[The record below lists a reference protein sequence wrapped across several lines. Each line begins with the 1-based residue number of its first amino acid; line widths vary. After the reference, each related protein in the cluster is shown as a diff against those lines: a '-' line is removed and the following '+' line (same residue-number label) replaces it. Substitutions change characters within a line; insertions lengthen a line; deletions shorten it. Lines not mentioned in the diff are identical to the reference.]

1 MQEALIAL
9 LVLVVGVVVG
19 SLLTPTEPMLRP
31 LDPDEIK
38 VPGASHEEPAHHH

>member
-1 MQEALIAL
+1 MQEALIAFV
-9 LVLVVGVVVG
+9 VLVVGVVVG

-38 VPGASHEEPAHHH
+38 VPGAAHEEPAHHH

>member
-38 VPGASHEEPAHHH
+38 VPGAAHEEPAHHH